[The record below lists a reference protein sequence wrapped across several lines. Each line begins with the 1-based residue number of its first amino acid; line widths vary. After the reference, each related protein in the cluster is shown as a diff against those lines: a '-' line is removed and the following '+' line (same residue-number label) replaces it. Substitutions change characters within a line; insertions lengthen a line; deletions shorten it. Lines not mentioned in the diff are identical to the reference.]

1 MGASC
6 CEGKNPEL
14 EKLARDQRKV
24 LWIVL
29 AINLI
34 MFGVEV
40 TSGIYA
46 DSVALLGDS
55 LDMLGD
61 AFAYGASLYVVGLGL
76 VAKARSAMFKGWI
89 ILLSSVAVIAAAL
102 YRVFLQEVPASGV
115 MGIIG
120 GLALLANLT
129 CLFLLTRFRNAD
141 VNMASVWLCSRNDI
155 IANVSV
161 LCAAG
166 LVSITG
172 SSWPDL
178 AVGGLLAII
187 FARSA
192 FHIFSESRRSLDS
205 AGVDRENEVSCQ

>member
-14 EKLARDQRKV
+14 EKMARDQRKV

-29 AINLI
+29 AINII
-34 MFGVEV
+34 MFGVEAIA
-40 TSGIYA
+40 GIYA

-61 AFAYGASLYVVGLGL
+61 ALAYGVTLYVVGLGL
-76 VAKARSAMFKGWI
+76 IAKARSAMFKGWI
-89 ILLSSVAVIAAAL
+89 ILFSSVSVIAAAT
-102 YRVFLQEVPASGV
+102 YRVFTHELPSYDV

-120 GLALLANLT
+120 VVALIANLT
-129 CLFLLTRFRNAD
+129 CLVLLTRFRNTD

-155 IANVSV
+155 VANVSV
-161 LCAAG
+161 LCAAV
-166 LVSITG
+166 LVSFTG
-172 SSWPDL
+172 SPWPDL
-178 AVGGLLAII
+178 AVGGALAIF

-205 AGVDRENEVSCQ
+205 ESVGRTKVGSCP

>member
-6 CEGKNPEL
+6 CEGKIPKL
-14 EKLARDQRKV
+14 EKLAKDQRKV

-29 AINLI
+29 AINLV

-40 TSGIYA
+40 IAGIYA

-61 AFAYGASLYVVGLGL
+61 TFAYGASLYVVGLGL
-76 VAKARSAMFKGWI
+76 VAKARSAMFKGSI
-89 ILLSSVAVIAAAL
+89 ILLSSFAVIGAAF
-102 YRVFLQEVPASGV
+102 YRVFFQEVPIYEW

-120 GLALLANLT
+120 LVALGANLT
-129 CLFLLTRFRNAD
+129 CLVLLTRFRNND
-141 VNMASVWLCSRNDI
+141 VNMSSVWLCSRNDS
-155 IANVSV
+155 IANLSV

-166 LVSITG
+166 LVSVTG
-172 SSWPDL
+172 SPWPDL
-178 AVGGLLAII
+178 AVGGALAII

-192 FHIFSESRRSLDS
+192 FHIFGEARRSLES
-205 AGVDRENEVSCQ
+205 AGVGGLKMWSRL